1 MKVLLVK
8 DVKDQGK
15 AGDII
20 NVSDGY
26 ARNYLLARK
35 LAVPAEGKALNEALQ
50 KKQSEAYQ
58 LEKRKAKAK
67 EDKATLDTATVHVK
81 VRAGESGKIFGS
93 VTAKEI
99 AQALCEMG
107 YEIDKKDVELKEP
120 LKQLGRTM
128 VEVKLFTGII
138 ARVNVVVEAL

>member
-1 MKVLLVK
+1 MKVLLIK

-35 LAVPAEGKALNEALQ
+35 LAVPAEGEALNEAKQ
-50 KKQSEAYQ
+50 KKQSQVYQ
-58 LEKRKAKAK
+58 MEKRKAKAQA
-67 EDKATLDTATVHVK
+67 DKAALDTATVHVK

-93 VTAKEI
+93 VTSKEI
-99 AQALCEMG
+99 AQALAEMG
-107 YEIDKKDVELKEP
+107 FEVDKKDIALAEP
-120 LKQLGRTM
+120 IKQLGRTM
-128 VEVKLFTGII
+128 VEIKLFTGIV

>member
-8 DVKDQGK
+8 DVKGQGK
-15 AGDII
+15 SGDII

-26 ARNYLLARK
+26 ARNYLLARQ
-35 LAVPAEGKALNEALQ
+35 LAVPAEGRALNEAVQ

-58 LEKRKAKAK
+58 LEKRKEKAK
-67 EDKATLDTATVHVK
+67 EDKEKLDVVTVHVK

-93 VTAKEI
+93 VTNKEI
-99 AQALCEMG
+99 AAELANMG
-107 YEIDKKDVELKEP
+107 YEVDKKDIVLKEP
-120 LKQLGRTM
+120 IRQLGREM
-128 VEVKLFTGII
+128 VEVKLFGGLT

>member
-1 MKVLLVK
+1 MKVLLIK

-15 AGDII
+15 AGDIV

-26 ARNYLLARK
+26 ARNYLLARH

-50 KKQSEAYQ
+50 KKQSEAYR
-58 LEKRKAKAK
+58 LEKRKAQAQA
-67 EDKATLDTATVHVK
+67 DKAALDTATVHVK

-99 AQALCEMG
+99 AQALEEMG
-107 YEIDKKDVELKEP
+107 YSVDKKDVELKEP

-128 VEVKLFTGII
+128 VEVKLFTGIV
-138 ARVNVVVEAL
+138 ARVNVVIEAL

>member
-8 DVKDQGK
+8 DVKGQGK

-26 ARNYLLARK
+26 ARNYLLARQ
-35 LAVPAEGKALNEALQ
+35 LAVAAEGKALNEAVQ

-58 LEKRKAKAK
+58 LEKRKEKAK
-67 EDKATLDTATVHVK
+67 EDKEKLDVVTVHVK

-93 VTAKEI
+93 VTNKEI
-99 AQALCEMG
+99 AAELAAMG
-107 YEIDKKDVELKEP
+107 YEVDK
-120 LKQLGRTM
+120 
-128 VEVKLFTGII
+128 
-138 ARVNVVVEAL
+138 

>member
-1 MKVLLVK
+1 MKVLLIK

-26 ARNYLLARK
+26 ARNYLIARK
-35 LAVPAEGKALNEALQ
+35 LAVPAEGKALNEAMQ

-58 LEKRKAKAK
+58 LEKRKAKAAADK
-67 EDKATLDTATVHVK
+67 EVLDNTTVHLK

-99 AQALCEMG
+99 AQALCDMG
-107 YEIDKKDVELKEP
+107 FEIDKKDVELKEP
-120 LKQLGRTM
+120 LKQLGRAM

-138 ARVNVVVEAL
+138 ARVNVVIEAL